1 MILDDRTY
9 GIQAF
14 DTPEEA
20 FGLMASDRGDR
31 GRENM
36 YILDDK
42 QFCLMIGARI
52 INVIVN
58 AMLGKIPKDQCEE
71 CLGLDNAIND
81 YLLDWNFFLYS
92 SVNNRYYTSF
102 MEYKA
107 DYCHVWCNRQWD
119 LFWELH
125 QTYRFDELID
135 AGFRFISDHQ
145 YLIDLFGE
153 AGLGLMLKEY
163 WNYISYE

>member
-20 FGLMASDRGDR
+20 FGLMAFHWTDRSCERMFILNDR
-31 GRENM
+31 
-36 YILDDK
+36 
-42 QFCLMIGARI
+42 QFIKMIGERI
-52 INVIVN
+52 ITIIVESI
-58 AMLGKIPKDQCEE
+58 LGRVSKEKCKES
-71 CLGLDNAIND
+71 LGLENAIND

-102 MEYKA
+102 MEYKL
-107 DYCHVWCNRQWD
+107 DYCHVWCDRQWE

-135 AGFRFISDHQ
+135 GAFRFLEDHQ
-145 YLIDLFGE
+145 YLIDRFGE

-163 WNYISYE
+163 WNG

>member
-20 FGLMASDRGDR
+20 FGLMAFHWTDSSHERMFVLNDR
-31 GRENM
+31 
-36 YILDDK
+36 
-42 QFCLMIGARI
+42 QFIKMIGERI
-52 INVIVN
+52 IKILVD
-58 AMLGKIPKDQCEE
+58 AMLGRVSKEKCKES
-71 CLGLDNAIND
+71 LGLENAIND

-135 AGFRFISDHQ
+135 GAFRFVEDHQ
-145 YLIDLFGE
+145 YLIDEYGE
-153 AGLGLMLKEY
+153 DGLEIILDEY
-163 WNYISYE
+163 WSGS

>member
-20 FGLMASDRGDR
+20 FGLMAFHWTDRSYERMFVLNDR
-31 GRENM
+31 
-36 YILDDK
+36 
-42 QFCLMIGARI
+42 QFIKMIGERI
-52 INVIVN
+52 IRIVVET
-58 AMLGKIPKDQCEE
+58 MLGRVSKEKCKES
-71 CLGLDNAIND
+71 LGLENAIND

-107 DYCHVWCNRQWD
+107 DYCHVWCDRQWE

-125 QTYRFDELID
+125 QTYRFDEVID
-135 AGFRFISDHQ
+135 GAFRFLEDHQ
-145 YLIDLFGE
+145 YLIDEYGE
-153 AGLGLMLKEY
+153 DGLEIILDEY
-163 WNYISYE
+163 WSGS

>member
-20 FGLMASDRGDR
+20 FGLMAFHWTDRSCERMFILNDR
-31 GRENM
+31 
-36 YILDDK
+36 
-42 QFCLMIGARI
+42 QFIKMIGERI
-52 INVIVN
+52 ITIIVESI
-58 AMLGKIPKDQCEE
+58 LGRVSKEKCKES
-71 CLGLDNAIND
+71 LGLENGIND

-102 MEYKA
+102 MEYKL
-107 DYCHVWCNRQWD
+107 DYCHVWCDRQWD

-135 AGFRFISDHQ
+135 GAFRFVEDHQ
-145 YLIDLFGE
+145 YLIDEYGE
-153 AGLGLMLKEY
+153 DGLEIILDEY
-163 WNYISYE
+163 WSGS

>member
-20 FGLMASDRGDR
+20 FGLMAFHWTDRSYERMFVLNDR
-31 GRENM
+31 
-36 YILDDK
+36 
-42 QFCLMIGARI
+42 QFIKMIGERI
-52 INVIVN
+52 IRIVVET
-58 AMLGKIPKDQCEE
+58 MLGRVSKEKCKES
-71 CLGLDNAIND
+71 LGLENAIND

-107 DYCHVWCNRQWD
+107 DYCHVWCDRQWK

-125 QTYRFDELID
+125 QTYRFNELID
-135 AGFRFISDHQ
+135 GAFRFVEDHQ
-145 YLIDLFGE
+145 YLIDEYGE
-153 AGLGLMLKEY
+153 DGLEIILDEY
-163 WNYISYE
+163 WNS

>member
-20 FGLMASDRGDR
+20 FGLMASSWSSRSEEGMVILNDR
-31 GRENM
+31 
-36 YILDDK
+36 
-42 QFCLMIGARI
+42 QFIKMIGERI
-52 INVIVN
+52 IRIVVET
-58 AMLGKIPKDQCEE
+58 MLGRVSKEKCKES
-71 CLGLDNAIND
+71 LGLENAIND

-107 DYCHVWCNRQWD
+107 DYCHVWCDRQWE
-119 LFWELH
+119 LFWELYEI
-125 QTYRFDELID
+125 YRFDELID
-135 AGFRFISDHQ
+135 GAFRFVEDHS
-145 YLIDLFGE
+145 YLIDEYGE
-153 AGLGLMLKEY
+153 DGLEIILDEY
-163 WNYISYE
+163 WSGS

>member
-1 MILDDRTY
+1 MILDNRTY

-20 FGLMASDRGDR
+20 FGLMAFHWTDRSCERMFILNDR
-31 GRENM
+31 
-36 YILDDK
+36 
-42 QFCLMIGARI
+42 QFIKMIGERI
-52 INVIVN
+52 ITIIVESI
-58 AMLGKIPKDQCEE
+58 LGRVSKEKCKES
-71 CLGLDNAIND
+71 LGLENGIND

-107 DYCHVWCNRQWD
+107 DYCHVWCDRQWE

-135 AGFRFISDHQ
+135 GAFRFVEDHQ
-145 YLIDLFGE
+145 YLIDEYGE
-153 AGLGLMLKEY
+153 DGLEIILDEY
-163 WNYISYE
+163 WSGS

>member
-20 FGLMASDRGDR
+20 FGLMAFHWTDRSYERMFVLNDR
-31 GRENM
+31 
-36 YILDDK
+36 
-42 QFCLMIGARI
+42 QFIKMISERI
-52 INVIVN
+52 IRIVVET
-58 AMLGKIPKDQCEE
+58 MLGRVSKEKCKES
-71 CLGLDNAIND
+71 LGLENAIND

-107 DYCHVWCNRQWD
+107 DYCHVWCDRQWE

-125 QTYRFDELID
+125 QTYRFDEVID
-135 AGFRFISDHQ
+135 GAFRFLEDHQ
-145 YLIDLFGE
+145 YLIDEYGE
-153 AGLGLMLKEY
+153 DGLEIILDEY
-163 WNYISYE
+163 WSGI

>member
-20 FGLMASDRGDR
+20 FGLMASSWSSRSEEGMVILNDR
-31 GRENM
+31 
-36 YILDDK
+36 
-42 QFCLMIGARI
+42 QFIKMIGERI
-52 INVIVN
+52 IRIVVET
-58 AMLGKIPKDQCEE
+58 MLGRVSKEKCKES
-71 CLGLDNAIND
+71 LGLENAIND

-107 DYCHVWCNRQWD
+107 DYCHVWCDRQWE

-125 QTYRFDELID
+125 QTFRFDEVID
-135 AGFRFISDHQ
+135 GAFRFLEDHQ
-145 YLIDLFGE
+145 YLIDEYGE
-153 AGLGLMLKEY
+153 DGLEIILDEY
-163 WNYISYE
+163 WSGS

>member
-20 FGLMASDRGDR
+20 FGLMAFHWTDRSYERMFVLNDR
-31 GRENM
+31 
-36 YILDDK
+36 
-42 QFCLMIGARI
+42 QFIKMIGERI
-52 INVIVN
+52 ITILVD
-58 AMLGKIPKDQCEE
+58 AMLGRVSKEKCKES
-71 CLGLDNAIND
+71 LGLENAIND

-135 AGFRFISDHQ
+135 GAFRFVEDHQ
-145 YLIDLFGE
+145 YLIDEYGE
-153 AGLGLMLKEY
+153 DSLEIILDEY
-163 WNYISYE
+163 WSGS

>member
-20 FGLMASDRGDR
+20 FGLMAFHWTDRSYERMFVLNDR
-31 GRENM
+31 
-36 YILDDK
+36 
-42 QFCLMIGARI
+42 QFIKMIGERI
-52 INVIVN
+52 IRIVVET
-58 AMLGKIPKDQCEE
+58 MLGRVSKEKCKES
-71 CLGLDNAIND
+71 LGLENGIND

-107 DYCHVWCNRQWD
+107 DYCHVWCDRQWE

-135 AGFRFISDHQ
+135 GAFRFVEDHQ
-145 YLIDLFGE
+145 YLIDEYGE
-153 AGLGLMLKEY
+153 DGLEIILDEY
-163 WNYISYE
+163 WSGS

>member
-20 FGLMASDRGDR
+20 FGLMAFHWTDRSYERMFVLNDR
-31 GRENM
+31 
-36 YILDDK
+36 
-42 QFCLMIGARI
+42 QFIKMIGERI
-52 INVIVN
+52 ITILVD
-58 AMLGKIPKDQCEE
+58 AMLGRDSKEKCKES
-71 CLGLDNAIND
+71 LGLENAIND

-107 DYCHVWCNRQWD
+107 DYCHVWCDRQWE

-125 QTYRFDELID
+125 QTYRFDEVID
-135 AGFRFISDHQ
+135 GAFRFLEDHQ
-145 YLIDLFGE
+145 YLIDEYGE
-153 AGLGLMLKEY
+153 DGLEIILDEY
-163 WNYISYE
+163 WSGS

>member
-20 FGLMASDRGDR
+20 FGLMAFHWTDRSYERMFVLNDR
-31 GRENM
+31 
-36 YILDDK
+36 
-42 QFCLMIGARI
+42 QFIKMIGERI
-52 INVIVN
+52 ITILVD
-58 AMLGKIPKDQCEE
+58 AMLGKVSKEKCKES
-71 CLGLDNAIND
+71 LGLENAIND

-107 DYCHVWCNRQWD
+107 NYCHVWCDRQWE

-135 AGFRFISDHQ
+135 GAFRFVEDHQ
-145 YLIDLFGE
+145 YLIDEYGE
-153 AGLGLMLKEY
+153 DGLEIILDEY
-163 WNYISYE
+163 WSGS

>member
-1 MILDDRTY
+1 MTDNRTY

-20 FGLMASDRGDR
+20 FGLMAFHWTDMSYERMFVLNDQ
-31 GRENM
+31 
-36 YILDDK
+36 
-42 QFCLMIGARI
+42 QFIKMIGERI
-52 INVIVN
+52 ITILVD
-58 AMLGKIPKDQCEE
+58 AMLGKVSKEKCKES
-71 CLGLDNAIND
+71 LGLENAIND

-135 AGFRFISDHQ
+135 GAFRFVEDHQ
-145 YLIDLFGE
+145 YLIDEYGE
-153 AGLGLMLKEY
+153 DGLEIILDEY
-163 WNYISYE
+163 WSGS

>member
-20 FGLMASDRGDR
+20 FGLMASSWSSRSEEGMVILNDR
-31 GRENM
+31 
-36 YILDDK
+36 
-42 QFCLMIGARI
+42 QFIKMIGERI
-52 INVIVN
+52 IRIVVET
-58 AMLGKIPKDQCEE
+58 MLGRVSKEKCKES
-71 CLGLDNAIND
+71 LGLENAIND

-107 DYCHVWCNRQWD
+107 DYCHVWCDRQWE

-125 QTYRFDELID
+125 QTYRFDEVID
-135 AGFRFISDHQ
+135 GAFRFLEDHQ
-145 YLIDLFGE
+145 YLIDEYGE
-153 AGLGLMLKEY
+153 DGLEIILDEY
-163 WNYISYE
+163 WSGS

>member
-20 FGLMASDRGDR
+20 FGLMAFHRTDRSYERMFVLNDR
-31 GRENM
+31 
-36 YILDDK
+36 
-42 QFCLMIGARI
+42 QFVRTIGERI
-52 INVIVN
+52 IRIVVET
-58 AMLGKIPKDQCEE
+58 MLGRVSKEKCKES
-71 CLGLDNAIND
+71 LGLENAIND

-107 DYCHVWCNRQWD
+107 DYCHVWCDRQWE

-125 QTYRFDELID
+125 QTYRFDEVID
-135 AGFRFISDHQ
+135 GAFRFLEDHQ
-145 YLIDLFGE
+145 YLIDRFGE
-153 AGLGLMLKEY
+153 DGLEIILDEY
-163 WNYISYE
+163 WSGS

>member
-20 FGLMASDRGDR
+20 FGLMAFHWSSRSEEGMVILNDR
-31 GRENM
+31 
-36 YILDDK
+36 
-42 QFCLMIGARI
+42 QFVRTIGERI
-52 INVIVN
+52 ITILVD
-58 AMLGKIPKDQCEE
+58 AMLGRISKEKCKES
-71 CLGLDNAIND
+71 LGLENAIND

-107 DYCHVWCNRQWD
+107 DYCHVWCDRQWE

-125 QTYRFDELID
+125 QTYRFDEVID
-135 AGFRFISDHQ
+135 GAFRFLEDHQ
-145 YLIDLFGE
+145 YLIDEYGE
-153 AGLGLMLKEY
+153 DSLEIILDEY
-163 WNYISYE
+163 WSGS

>member
-20 FGLMASDRGDR
+20 FGLMAFHWTDSSYERMFVLNDR
-31 GRENM
+31 
-36 YILDDK
+36 
-42 QFCLMIGARI
+42 QFIKMIGERI
-52 INVIVN
+52 ITILVD
-58 AMLGKIPKDQCEE
+58 AMLGRVSKEKCKES
-71 CLGLDNAIND
+71 LGLENAIND

-107 DYCHVWCNRQWD
+107 DYCHVWCDRQWE

-135 AGFRFISDHQ
+135 GAFRFVEDHQ
-145 YLIDLFGE
+145 YLIDEYGE
-153 AGLGLMLKEY
+153 DSLEIILDEY
-163 WNYISYE
+163 WSGS

>member
-1 MILDDRTY
+1 MTDNRTY

-20 FGLMASDRGDR
+20 FGLMAFHWTDMSYERMFVLNDQ
-31 GRENM
+31 
-36 YILDDK
+36 
-42 QFCLMIGARI
+42 QFIKMIGERI
-52 INVIVN
+52 ITILVD
-58 AMLGKIPKDQCEE
+58 AMLGKVSKEKCKES
-71 CLGLDNAIND
+71 LGLENAIND

-107 DYCHVWCNRQWD
+107 DYCHVWCDRQWD

-135 AGFRFISDHQ
+135 GAFRFLEDHQ
-145 YLIDLFGE
+145 YLIDEYGE
-153 AGLGLMLKEY
+153 DGLEIILDEY
-163 WNYISYE
+163 WSGS

>member
-1 MILDDRTY
+1 MTNNRTY

-20 FGLMASDRGDR
+20 FGLMASSWSSRNEEGMVILNDR
-31 GRENM
+31 
-36 YILDDK
+36 
-42 QFCLMIGARI
+42 QFVRTIGERI
-52 INVIVN
+52 IRIVVET
-58 AMLGKIPKDQCEE
+58 MLGRVSKEKCKES
-71 CLGLDNAIND
+71 LGLENGIND

-107 DYCHVWCNRQWD
+107 DYCHVWCDRQWE

-125 QTYRFDELID
+125 QTYRFDEVID
-135 AGFRFISDHQ
+135 GAFRFLEDHQ
-145 YLIDLFGE
+145 YLIDEYGE
-153 AGLGLMLKEY
+153 DGLEIILDEY
-163 WNYISYE
+163 WSGS

>member
-20 FGLMASDRGDR
+20 FGLMAFHWTDRSYERMFVLNDR
-31 GRENM
+31 
-36 YILDDK
+36 
-42 QFCLMIGARI
+42 QFIKMIGERI
-52 INVIVN
+52 ITILVD
-58 AMLGKIPKDQCEE
+58 AMLGRVSKEKCKES
-71 CLGLDNAIND
+71 LGLENAIND

-107 DYCHVWCNRQWD
+107 DYCHVWCDRQWE

-135 AGFRFISDHQ
+135 GAFRFLEDHQ
-145 YLIDLFGE
+145 YLIDEYGE
-153 AGLGLMLKEY
+153 DGLEIILDEY
-163 WNYISYE
+163 WSGS

>member
-20 FGLMASDRGDR
+20 FGLMASSWSSRSEEGMVILNDR
-31 GRENM
+31 
-36 YILDDK
+36 
-42 QFCLMIGARI
+42 QFIKMIGERI
-52 INVIVN
+52 IRIVVET
-58 AMLGKIPKDQCEE
+58 MLGRVSKEKCKES
-71 CLGLDNAIND
+71 LGLENAIND

-107 DYCHVWCNRQWD
+107 DYCHVWCDRQWE

-135 AGFRFISDHQ
+135 GAFRFLEDHQ
-145 YLIDLFGE
+145 YLIDEYGE
-153 AGLGLMLKEY
+153 DGLEIILDEY
-163 WNYISYE
+163 WSGS

>member
-20 FGLMASDRGDR
+20 FGLMASSWSSRSEEGMVILNDR
-31 GRENM
+31 
-36 YILDDK
+36 
-42 QFCLMIGARI
+42 QFIKMIGERI
-52 INVIVN
+52 ITILVD
-58 AMLGKIPKDQCEE
+58 AMLGRVSKEKCKES
-71 CLGLDNAIND
+71 LGLENAIND

-107 DYCHVWCNRQWD
+107 DYCHVWCDRQWE

-125 QTYRFDELID
+125 QTYRFDEVID
-135 AGFRFISDHQ
+135 GAFRFLEDHQ
-145 YLIDLFGE
+145 YLIDEYGE
-153 AGLGLMLKEY
+153 DSLEIILDEY
-163 WNYISYE
+163 WSGS

>member
-20 FGLMASDRGDR
+20 FGLMAFHWTDRSCERMFILNDR
-31 GRENM
+31 
-36 YILDDK
+36 
-42 QFCLMIGARI
+42 QFIKMIGERI
-52 INVIVN
+52 IRIVVET
-58 AMLGKIPKDQCEE
+58 MLGRVSKEKCKES
-71 CLGLDNAIND
+71 LGLENAIND

-102 MEYKA
+102 MEYKL
-107 DYCHVWCNRQWD
+107 DYCHVWCDRQWE

-135 AGFRFISDHQ
+135 GAFRFVEDHQ
-145 YLIDLFGE
+145 YLIDEYGE
-153 AGLGLMLKEY
+153 DGLEIILDEY
-163 WNYISYE
+163 WSGS

>member
-20 FGLMASDRGDR
+20 FGLMAFHWTDRSCERMFILNDR
-31 GRENM
+31 
-36 YILDDK
+36 
-42 QFCLMIGARI
+42 QFIKMIGERI
-52 INVIVN
+52 ITIIVESI
-58 AMLGKIPKDQCEE
+58 LGRVSKEKCKES
-71 CLGLDNAIND
+71 LGLENAIND

-107 DYCHVWCNRQWD
+107 DYCHVWCDRQWE

-125 QTYRFDELID
+125 QTYRFDEVID
-135 AGFRFISDHQ
+135 GAFRFLEDHQ
-145 YLIDLFGE
+145 YLIDEDGE
-153 AGLGLMLKEY
+153 DGLEIILDEY
-163 WNYISYE
+163 WSGS